1 MDVELQKLWQNNMV
15 PIAVHNSS
23 LFFCNSGR
31 DMWSSL
37 KAARGVI
44 LSLASNDF
52 QQFIFRWTDQIQH
65 YSN

>member
-44 LSLASNDF
+44 L
-52 QQFIFRWTDQIQH
+52 
-65 YSN
+65 